1 MNNYEIQSQKLN
13 PNKVFILQKSELEKS
28 FSPLYH
34 SSLPKKLAHAK
45 KLKEVAIVN
54 PTRPRPK
61 FESNEI
67 VPYVGLPETDEHSK
81 SIVKVAMR
89 PYKEVAGRNVIYPN
103 ELLFARIEPSVFNK
117 KYILTEDLKGHQFA
131 FTSTEFYVVK
141 GKNVS
146 NKFLMAAF
154 HSDYVFN
161 QIEGKTTG
169 STGRRRLDPEVFEN
183 LIIPIPEIEKQ
194 KKIET
199 IYNSVVEQKKQ
210 NELESEKLLSSIDD
224 YLLNE
229 LEIKLP
235 KETYYFSIDDL
246 KSVVSEPKTEY
257 GHHIVLKDNFKLDEQ
272 NKLVQQKR
280 IFTTSIKEISGGR
293 FDPFFHQK
301 HFDALKNPVS
311 KFPTRRIK
319 EINEEIKTGLPV
331 RKDYRIEDGAYP
343 YYGANGIIGYM
354 DEYTHDGLYLVIGQD
369 GYIGNH
375 YVVKG
380 KFWGS
385 NHNWVLKLKNGY
397 DYEYVKASLDVLK
410 YDYLITG
417 GVIPKLTKEALE
429 SIRIPVPPIE
439 KQKEIADHITTI
451 RNQAHQLTDKTNEAM
466 KKASEEIEKILL
478 Q

>member
-45 KLKEVAIVN
+45 KLKEIAIVN

-81 SIVKVAMR
+81 SIVEVAMR

-224 YLLNE
+224 YLLKALGIE
-229 LEIKLP
+229 LP
-235 KETYYFSIDDL
+235 KTPENTL
-246 KSVVSEPKTEY
+246 
-257 GHHIVLKDNFKLDEQ
+257 Q
-272 NKLVQQKR
+272 NR

-293 FDPFFHQK
+293 FDPQFYLKEYKDLCDKIKTQK
-301 HFDALKNPVS
+301 HKRLGDIVKFSSETWNQKDFFADTFPYIEISEIDTLSGEIQNISIIEKEKAPSRAKMIVRKNDIIVS
-311 KFPTRRIK
+311 TTRPNRGAVSLIK
-319 EINEEIKTGLPV
+319 DKQDFSIASTGFSVIREIKDNEVNREFLFTILKQQLSLKQFEQRSSG
-331 RKDYRIEDGAYP
+331 GNYP
-343 YYGANGIIGYM
+343 AITQ
-354 DEYTHDGLYLVIGQD
+354 EEL
-369 GYIGNH
+369 
-375 YVVKG
+375 
-380 KFWGS
+380 S
-385 NHNWVLKLKNGY
+385 NVF
-397 DYEYVKASLDVLK
+397 
-410 YDYLITG
+410 
-417 GVIPKLTKEALE
+417 IP
-429 SIRIPVPPIE
+429 IPPIE